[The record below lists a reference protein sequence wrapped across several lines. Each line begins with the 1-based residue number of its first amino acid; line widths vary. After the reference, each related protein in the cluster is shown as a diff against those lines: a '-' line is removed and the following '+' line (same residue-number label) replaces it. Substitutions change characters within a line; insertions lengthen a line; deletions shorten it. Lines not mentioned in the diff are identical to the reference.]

1 MVASKAYLSLP
12 IAAWETPKRNFPRK
26 FHRLLVIG
34 LIAAAFVTVHL
45 MVKLTTPTHHA
56 PFTAPDMDPE
66 IHGTYVSSY
75 IAGPRVPAYPLHRFP
90 ETPMVAPPDRPG
102 SYSDGTNG
110 DGDDADEQRRRNP
123 WLAAVISSAFDADR
137 RMLIR
142 STWMRTYKDLPMDT
156 RFVVSNPGPQW
167 TEVLRAENRTFGDL
181 IVLDHLQE
189 DDFTANT
196 IKTLEFYKHLV
207 RRGLRYEYV
216 SKLDSDLFLNA
227 RGFWDRYLR
236 PRLSLRTGEATVER
250 TAIGELY
257 YGRFNDLTF
266 LHGSM
271 YTYTWDVVEELVEL
285 QERYHVVAGEDVAMA
300 LLLLRAR
307 RAVNVVNFLGS
318 EKFDYYE
325 EDSRG
330 DGTPWARAGT
340 HPNATKHALWGPDPI
355 AIHDLKDPAVYLR
368 VASAFDERG
377 IRPTPPLPRGGGR
390 RGSFVMLWLDFWHAV
405 GATTYLTPRVE
416 RIPAYFWS
424 RRDNG
429 DWMCDDIWN
438 VGKTRTGHQPPRKVW

>member
-12 IAAWETPKRNFPRK
+12 IAAWDGPPRNFPRR
-26 FHRLLVIG
+26 FHRLLAIS
-34 LIAAAFVTVHL
+34 LIIAAFLAVHFA
-45 MVKLTTPTHHA
+45 VKLTTPTHHA

-66 IHGTYVSSY
+66 IHGKYVSSY
-75 IAGPRVPAYPLHRFP
+75 TSGSREPAYPLHRFP
-90 ETPMVAPPDRPG
+90 ETPMVAPPE
-102 SYSDGTNG
+102 SSADG
-110 DGDDADEQRRRNP
+110 RRNP
-123 WLAAVISSAFDADR
+123 WLAAVISSAFDAER

-142 STWMRTYKDLPMDT
+142 ATWMRTYKNLPMDA

-167 TEVLRAENRTFGDL
+167 IEVLQAENRTFGDL

-236 PRLSLRTGEATVER
+236 PRLSPDGEATVER

-285 QERYHVVAGEDVAMA
+285 QDRSRVVAGEDVAMA

-307 RAVNVVNFLGS
+307 RAVNVINFLGS
-318 EKFDYYE
+318 EKFDYL
-325 EDSRG
+325 EDDARG

-355 AIHDLKDPAVYLR
+355 AVHDLKDPAVFLR
-368 VASAFDERG
+368 VASAFDEHG
-377 IRPTPPLPRGGGR
+377 ILPTPPLPRGGGR

-416 RIPAYFWS
+416 RIPAFFWS

-429 DWMCDDIWN
+429 DWMCDEIWN
-438 VGKTRTGHQPPRKVW
+438 VGKARTGHQPRQVA